1 MRIITKKDFFR
12 CSFISLILISAF
24 VLEAC
29 ASNLDKARFYFLNGD
44 YNACINEG
52 EKILA
57 GSGNSREFDTLYYL
71 LGLSYLK
78 EGNYL
83 RASDIFEII
92 LKEFKNS
99 SFKEEARLGLGDAY
113 FLRGDYSKAAGY
125 YKDLL
130 TNNPNTK
137 FAGLL
142 YYRISQSAFKTGDTS
157 EGNDYLSKLKKQ
169 FPLNLEIMANKDLA
183 SSINYYTVQI
193 GSFSSSQNARNLEQ
207 KLIQRNY
214 PAYIEESS
222 SQGKI
227 SYRVRVGRL
236 ASRQEAVDL
245 ADKLSREGYPTK
257 ICP

>member
-1 MRIITKKDFFR
+1 LKNILF
-12 CSFISLILISAF
+12 SLLFCCGLFLVILSKAEALN
-24 VLEAC
+24 LE
-29 ASNLDKARFYFLNGD
+29 KARFCFLNGD
-44 YNACINEG
+44 YSACINEG

-57 GSGNSREFDTLYYL
+57 GSSYSRDVDSLYYL

-99 SFKEEARLGLGDAY
+99 SFEEEARLGLGDAY
-113 FLRGDYSKAAGY
+113 FLSGDYSRAAGY

-137 FAGLL
+137 FAGLI
-142 YYRISQSAFKTGDTS
+142 YYRISQCAFKTGNAS
-157 EGNDYLSKLKKQ
+157 EGQDYLSRLKKQ
-169 FPLNLEIMANKDLA
+169 FPLNLEIMTNKDLA